1 MRCKL
6 GSCSSFAV
14 VVEFFPRC
22 TDSEKKRVGERSNFS
37 SFHREFVSVEY
48 LSRGSTCEK
57 ESLAADSGFEGTRPD
72 KPLDDAAAEMFLQ
85 KLYDETGSL
94 ESLHALR

>member
-1 MRCKL
+1 MCVRVCVCVCVCVCVFWVW
-6 GSCSSFAV
+6 GVF
-14 VVEFFPRC
+14 
-22 TDSEKKRVGERSNFS
+22 SEG
-37 SFHREFVSVEY
+37 
-48 LSRGSTCEK
+48 GPQ
-57 ESLAADSGFEGTRPD
+57 AADSGFEGTRPD